1 MVSLYDTYGDN
12 VMNKSERI
20 QRELFFVNSHKE
32 FNLTDLMREFQIS
45 RSTAL
50 RDLAELEQLGVP
62 FYVENGRYGGYKVL
76 PSSLLPP
83 IYFTEK
89 EIFSVFFSLQI
100 LNLLSGSPFGSN
112 YSTIQQKL
120 LNTFSVEKQEKIA
133 QATDSVQYAGIYQ
146 IEPTKN
152 LEDLFSTILKNEPIK
167 ILYTRYT
174 RKVKRI
180 LPIRLTLMDGYWY
193 CIAIDIEKKEMR
205 TYRCDYIEDIEIAL
219 DYPRPLSEGE
229 IAKIIATQQKEYRN
243 IPFKVRLSDKGK
255 EHFLKNKFPNMRL
268 TVTDNDSF
276 ILGEFNNN
284 ELPFLTNYFLGFGE
298 HVEILEPKILR
309 QEYMML
315 IEKLLSRYKE

>member
-1 MVSLYDTYGDN
+1 M
-12 VMNKSERI
+12 
-20 QRELFFVNSHKE
+20 
-32 FNLTDLMREFQIS
+32 
-45 RSTAL
+45 
-50 RDLAELEQLGVP
+50 
-62 FYVENGRYGGYKVL
+62 
-76 PSSLLPP
+76 
-83 IYFTEK
+83 
-89 EIFSVFFSLQI
+89 
-100 LNLLSGSPFGSN
+100 
-112 YSTIQQKL
+112 
-120 LNTFSVEKQEKIA
+120 
-133 QATDSVQYAGIYQ
+133 
-146 IEPTKN
+146 
-152 LEDLFSTILKNEPIK
+152 
-167 ILYTRYT
+167 
-174 RKVKRI
+174 
-180 LPIRLTLMDGYWY
+180 PIRLTLMDGYWY

-205 TYRCDYIEDIEIAL
+205 TYRCDYIEDIEIEL